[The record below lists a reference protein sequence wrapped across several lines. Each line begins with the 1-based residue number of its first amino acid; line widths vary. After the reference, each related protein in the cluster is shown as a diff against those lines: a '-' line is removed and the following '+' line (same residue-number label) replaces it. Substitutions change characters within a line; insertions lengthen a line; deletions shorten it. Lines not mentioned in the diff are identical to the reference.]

1 MDYLKINNILYEYFR
16 RDEDGNIEG
25 IQKAIDNVSLSVKAG
40 DFISILGHNGSGKS
54 TLAKL
59 INALLIPAQGT
70 VIVDGEDTSDK
81 NNTLSIRKKTGM
93 VFQNPD
99 NQIIASTVEEDIA
112 FGPENIGIKSE
123 DIIQRVNNALE
134 VLGLSEYRKTS
145 PNHLSGGQKQRVA
158 IAGILAMEPKCIIL
172 DEATSMLD
180 PKGRRDVLD
189 IVHQLNKNLGITII
203 LITHNMEE
211 VVDSDYVYIMSEG
224 QIIESG
230 TPREIFSREEFLLE
244 NGLDVPPIT
253 RIAGILN
260 KNGLAVSPNVLSLE
274 ELVEEIGRIGK
285 SGNHSR

>member
-189 IVHQLNKNLGITII
+189 IVHQLNKNLGMTII